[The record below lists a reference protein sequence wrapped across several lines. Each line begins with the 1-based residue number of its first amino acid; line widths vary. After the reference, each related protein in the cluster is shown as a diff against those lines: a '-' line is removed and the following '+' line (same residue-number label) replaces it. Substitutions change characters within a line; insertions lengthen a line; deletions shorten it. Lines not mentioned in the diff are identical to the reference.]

1 MRYTTYKS
9 PDYVESAYEKPVC
22 RRSAY
27 RKYMIR
33 SILLCSVIMAA
44 VFIVIVLCGR
54 LAITLLSSDGFSG
67 REHSLFSLPF
77 SAARVDPSDVT
88 VPEWVTADLLTV
100 NEYSRPGT
108 PLDTI
113 NGVVIHYT
121 GNPGTTAA
129 QNRSYFNNLAD
140 TGETYAS
147 SHFIIDMDGTVI
159 QCVPLDEIAYCS
171 NNRND
176 DTISIECCHP
186 DESGAFTAETKESLI
201 RLTSWLAATFHLSE
215 EDIIRH
221 YDVTE
226 KLCPLYYVE
235 HEDAW
240 LTLKQCIFSYTE

>member
-1 MRYTTYKS
+1 MRYS
-9 PDYVESAYEKPVC
+9 IDRRPGHPEPFYEKTAS
-22 RRSAY
+22 RRSACQIT
-27 RKYMIR
+27 MAR
-33 SILLCSVIMAA
+33 SILICSIIMVA
-44 VFIVIVLCGR
+44 VFITIMVCGR
-54 LAITLLSSDGFSG
+54 LAVALLSGDDFSDK
-67 REHSLFSLPF
+67 EHRLFSLPF
-77 SAARVDPSDVT
+77 SAAKVDPADVT
-88 VPEWVTADLLTV
+88 VPEWVTVDLLTV

-147 SHFIIDMDGTVI
+147 SHFIIGMDGTII

-171 NNRND
+171 NSRND

-186 DESGAFTAETKESLI
+186 DESGAFTEETKESLI
-201 RLTSWLAATFHLSE
+201 RLTSWLATTFHLSE

-235 HEDAW
+235 NEDAW
-240 LTLKQCIFSYTE
+240 LALKQCIFSYTQ